1 MKYSKFIIWL
11 VGIGLI
17 VFLSVLVSSLFE
29 EKSILL
35 LDTAV
40 LIISYTLALYIYGGL
55 FASQEEFASDV
66 PATGVKMYAL
76 WLYCPL
82 AFLCIIFGYVYK
94 IPFNWQLFIQA
105 CFLFLI
111 IIGLIISNAS
121 VERLTEVANKSQT
134 RHATTDNLSAMAQQ
148 MRLAASL
155 NKTIDPEIQ
164 KEISK
169 FAERV
174 GYISPSNS
182 PAAVMQEDM
191 LRSSIGHL
199 ASLVQSNA
207 PLDQLLKELEDA
219 KTILSERIKT
229 Y

>member
-1 MKYSKFIIWL
+1 MKNSNIIIWL
-11 VGIGLI
+11 VGLGLI
-17 VFLSVLVSSLFE
+17 VFLSVLVSGLFE
-29 EKSILL
+29 EKRILL

-40 LIISYTLALYIYGGL
+40 LMIIYTLALYIYGGL

-76 WLYCPL
+76 WAYCPL
-82 AFLCIIFGYVYK
+82 AILCIIYGYLYK
-94 IPFNWQLFIQA
+94 VPFNWQLFIQA
-105 CFLFLI
+105 CFLFLF

-121 VERLTEVANKSQT
+121 VERLTVVANKSQA
-134 RHATTDNLSAMAQQ
+134 RHATTDSLSAMAQQ
-148 MRLAASL
+148 MKLAAFL

-199 ASLVQSNA
+199 ASLVQSDA

-219 KTILSERIKT
+219 KTLLAQRIKT